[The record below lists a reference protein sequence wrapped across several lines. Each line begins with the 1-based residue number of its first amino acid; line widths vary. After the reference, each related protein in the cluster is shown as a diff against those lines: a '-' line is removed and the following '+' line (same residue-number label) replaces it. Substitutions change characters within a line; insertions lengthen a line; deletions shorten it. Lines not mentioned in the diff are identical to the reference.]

1 MFMFCSYCDIDQIL
15 YCQNTATLHIVF
27 FDNKKFIIMD
37 NLQMAVNSQVSEKK
51 QEESVN
57 LLSLN
62 VVRREGAISSFKS
75 DKISDAIKKAF
86 LAQTKIRN
94 NKTKDKE
101 QEDSIHKTV
110 EGLTHKVV
118 SALTRRI
125 ADGDMIHI
133 EDIQDQVELALMRD
147 EHHKVARAYVLYR
160 EQRAAS
166 RYHTKKL
173 KEQVGAKASSMTV
186 TKRNGDKEA
195 ISLDKI
201 TNRVSVLSTGLNI
214 DPIVVV
220 QKAVPGLYN
229 EITST
234 EIDTYLAETAASLTV
249 EHPDYSYLAARIK
262 ANSLHKDTPGF
273 IIATKNLFD
282 DGLLREEYFNKVMSS
297 AEDIESIIDYDRD
310 YNFDY
315 FAFTT
320 LIRAYLLKFENKT
333 IERPQDLWMRVALT
347 VAGDTFNFNKVKETY
362 DSLSNGYYTHATPT
376 LFNSGLKMQQL
387 SSCFLIGM
395 EDDSIEGIFNTIK
408 DCALISKT
416 AGGIG
421 MHAHNIRGSGSRIKS
436 TNGKSNGLIPFLK
449 IFNETAKSVDQG
461 GGKRKGSFAVYLEPW
476 HADVEQFLELR
487 KNTGAEEFRARDL
500 FYALWIPDLFMKR
513 VEDDGDWTLMSE
525 HECPGL
531 SDAYGDEFVNLYEK
545 YEKELP
551 QLETIKARDLMSK
564 IIEAQIETGQP
575 YMLYKDSINNK
586 SNQKNIGVIKSSN
599 LCAEIVE
606 YSDKS
611 ETSVCNLASIA
622 LPKFI
627 KKSKSKKKEYDYKA
641 LYKMAKLAT
650 KNLDEVIDINFY
662 PTIKTET
669 SNSKHRPIG
678 LGIQG
683 LADVFFE
690 LEIAYDSEEAKE
702 INKLIFETIYF
713 GALEASHELAKEKGT
728 YSTFEG
734 SPLSE
739 GKFQFDMWDTS
750 PSNMWDWETLREK
763 IKKDGV
769 RNSLTTACMPTAS
782 TGIIL
787 GNTETFQIQTSN
799 IYKRQTLSGEFL
811 LVNRH
816 LVKALSQRNL
826 WNKEMRDKIILEN
839 GSVQNISNFPEDLK
853 ETYKTVWET
862 SQKSV
867 IDMAADRAPFIDQTQ
882 SMNLWLSTPSFGKV
896 NSMHMYAWKKGLKT
910 GMYYL
915 RSRSAVDAVKVTVSS
930 EKTAKEDFIKSQIT
944 QTNDPEDCLTCS
956 A

>member
-1 MFMFCSYCDIDQIL
+1 
-15 YCQNTATLHIVF
+15 
-27 FDNKKFIIMD
+27 
-37 NLQMAVNSQVSEKK
+37 MADNSQLSQK
-51 QEESVN
+51 EEENKSVN

-62 VVRREGAISSFKS
+62 VVRREGSISSFKS

-94 NKTKDKE
+94 NKNKDKE

-110 EGLTHKVV
+110 ESLTHKVV

-173 KEQVGAKASSMTV
+173 KEQVGAKASSMMV
-186 TKRNGDKEA
+186 TKRDGEKEPV
-195 ISLDKI
+195 SLDKI

-229 EITST
+229 EITSL

-273 IIATKNLFD
+273 IITTKNLFN
-282 DGLLREEYFNKVMSS
+282 DGLLREDYYNKVMAS

-320 LIRAYLLKFENKT
+320 LVRAYLLKFENKT

-347 VAGDTFNFNKVKETY
+347 VSGENFNFDKVKKTY
-362 DSLSNGYYTHATPT
+362 ESLSNGYYTHATPT

-476 HADVEQFLELR
+476 HADIEQFLELR

-513 VEDDGDWTLMSE
+513 VEEDLDWTLMSE

-531 SDAYGDEFVNLYEK
+531 SDTYGEEFVKLYEK
-545 YEKELP
+545 YEKEIP
-551 QLETIKARDLMSK
+551 YLEKIKARDLMSK

-606 YSDKS
+606 YSDKT

-627 KKSKSKKKEYDYKA
+627 KNSKNKKNKEYDYNA
-641 LYKMAKLAT
+641 LYQTAKLAT

-662 PTIKTET
+662 PTNKTKT

-690 LEIAYDSEEAKE
+690 LEIGYDSDEAKE

-713 GALEASHELAKEKGT
+713 GALEASNELAKDKGA
-728 YSTFEG
+728 YSTFKG

-739 GKFQFDMWDTS
+739 GKFQFDMWDS
-750 PSNMWDWETLREK
+750 KPSNMWDWDTLKEK

-816 LVKALSQRNL
+816 LVKALSKRNL

-839 GSVQNISNFPEDLK
+839 GSVQNISNFPENLK

-882 SMNLWLSTPSFGKV
+882 SMNLWLSSPTFGKV

-930 EKTAKEDFIKSQIT
+930 EKVAKDDFIKSQIVD
-944 QTNDPEDCLTCS
+944 NNEPEECLTCS

>member
-1 MFMFCSYCDIDQIL
+1 MANNSL
-15 YCQNTATLHIVF
+15 VSP
-27 FDNKKFIIMD
+27 KK
-37 NLQMAVNSQVSEKK
+37 
-51 QEESVN
+51 EEARSIN
-57 LLSLN
+57 LLSLS
-62 VVRREGAISSFKS
+62 VVRRDGSIAQFKS
-75 DKISDAIKKAF
+75 EKIFNAIKKAF

-94 NKTKDKE
+94 NKDKE
-101 QEDSIHKTV
+101 EEQTESIHKIIDN
-110 EGLTHKVV
+110 LTNKVV

-173 KEQVGAKASSMTV
+173 KEQAGSKVSSMMV
-186 TKRNGDKEA
+186 TKRDGTKEPV
-195 ISLDKI
+195 SLDKI
-201 TNRVSVLSTGLNI
+201 TNRVSVLSTGLSI
-214 DPIVVV
+214 DPIIVA
-220 QKAVPGLYN
+220 QKAIPGLYN
-229 EITST
+229 DITST
-234 EIDTYLAETAASLTV
+234 EIDNYLAETAAALTV

-262 ANSLHKDTPGF
+262 SNALHKETPGF
-273 IIATKNLFD
+273 VIATKNLFE
-282 DGLLREEYFNKVMSS
+282 DGLLHENYYQKVIQN
-297 AEDIESIIDYDRD
+297 AEAIEAIIDYDRD
-310 YNFDY
+310 YTFDY
-315 FAFTT
+315 FALTT
-320 LIRAYLLKFENKT
+320 LIRAYLLKYENKT

-347 VAGDTFNFNKVKETY
+347 VSCDEFDQNKLKKTY
-362 DSLSNGYYTHATPT
+362 DTLSNGLYTHATPT

-395 EDDSIEGIFNTIK
+395 EDDSIDGIFNTIK

-476 HADVEQFLELR
+476 HADIENFLELR

-513 VEDDGDWTLMSE
+513 VEKDEDWTLMSE

-531 SDAYGDEFVNLYEK
+531 SDNYGKSFEKLYTQ
-545 YEKELP
+545 YEKEMP
-551 QLETIKARDLMSK
+551 HLEKIKARALMSK

-575 YMLYKDSINNK
+575 YMLYKDSINEK

-606 YSDKS
+606 YSDKN
-611 ETSVCNLASIA
+611 ETAVCNLASIA
-622 LPKFI
+622 LPKFVDRKT
-627 KKSKSKKKEYDYKA
+627 KKYNYKK
-641 LYKMAKLAT
+641 LYETAKLAT
-650 KNLDEVIDINFY
+650 KNLDQVININFY
-662 PTIKTET
+662 PTSKTDT
-669 SNSKHRPIG
+669 SNNLHRPIG

-683 LADVFFE
+683 LSDVFFK
-690 LEIAYDSEEAKE
+690 LSIPHDSKEAAE

-713 GALEASHELAKEKGT
+713 GSLEASMELAKDKGA
-728 YSTFEG
+728 YSTFKG

-739 GKFQFDMWDTS
+739 GKFQFDLWGTKPSDMW
-750 PSNMWDWETLREK
+750 NWENLKEK
-763 IKKDGV
+763 IQKYGV

-816 LVKALSQRNL
+816 LVKELSKRDL
-826 WNKEMRDKIILEN
+826 WNKAMRDNIILEN
-839 GSVQNISNFPEDLK
+839 GSVQNIPNFPEDLK
-853 ETYKTVWET
+853 DIYKTVWET
-862 SQKSV
+862 SQRTV

-882 SMNLWLSTPSFGKV
+882 SMNLWLSNPTFGKV

-915 RSRSAVDAVKVTVSS
+915 RSRSAVDAVKITVSS
-930 EKTAKEDFIKSQIT
+930 EKVARENIINSQAKNGDDQE
-944 QTNDPEDCLTCS
+944 ECLTCS

>member
-1 MFMFCSYCDIDQIL
+1 MSD
-15 YCQNTATLHIVF
+15 
-27 FDNKKFIIMD
+27 
-37 NLQMAVNSQVSEKK
+37 NSQVSAKIKNNNEI
-51 QEESVN
+51 N
-57 LLSLN
+57 LLSLS
-62 VVRREGAISSFKS
+62 VVRRDGSIAQFKS
-75 DKISDAIKKAF
+75 EKIFNAIKKAF

-94 NKTKDKE
+94 NKEKDNA
-101 QEDSIHKTV
+101 QTSSIHKTIEV
-110 EGLTHKVV
+110 LTDKVV
-118 SALTRRI
+118 AALTRRI

-173 KEQVGAKASSMTV
+173 KEQVGVKVSSMMV
-186 TKRNGDKEA
+186 TKRDGTKEPV
-195 ISLDKI
+195 SLDKI
-201 TNRVSVLSTGLNI
+201 TNRVSVLSTGLSI
-214 DPIVVV
+214 DPIVVA
-220 QKAVPGLYN
+220 QKAIPGLYN
-229 EITST
+229 DITST
-234 EIDTYLAETAASLTV
+234 EIDNYLAETSAALTV
-249 EHPDYSYLAARIK
+249 EHPDYSNLAARIK
-262 ANSLHKDTPGF
+262 SNALHKLTPGF
-273 IIATKNLFD
+273 VIATKNLFE
-282 DGLLREEYFNKVMSS
+282 DGLLHESYYNKVIQN
-297 AEDIESIIDYDRD
+297 AEEIESIIDYDRD
-310 YNFDY
+310 YSFDY
-315 FAFTT
+315 FALTT
-320 LIRAYLLKFENKT
+320 LIRAYLLKFENQT

-347 VAGDTFNFNKVKETY
+347 VSGKEFNLSKLKETY
-362 DSLSNGYYTHATPT
+362 DSLSNGLYTHATPT

-461 GGKRKGSFAVYLEPW
+461 GGKRKGSFAIYLEPW
-476 HADVEQFLELR
+476 HADIEKFLELR

-500 FYALWIPDLFMKR
+500 FYALWIPDLFMQR
-513 VEDDGDWTLMSE
+513 VENDEDWTLMSE

-531 SDAYGDEFVNLYEK
+531 SDSYGKNFEKLYTK
-545 YEKELP
+545 YEQDMP
-551 QLETIKARDLMSK
+551 HLEKIKARSLMSK

-575 YMLYKDSINNK
+575 YMLYKDAINEK

-606 YSDKS
+606 YSDKN
-611 ETSVCNLASIA
+611 ETAVCNLASIA
-622 LPKFI
+622 LPSFVN
-627 KKSKSKKKEYDYKA
+627 KKTNEFDYNK
-641 LYKMAKLAT
+641 LYQTAKLAT
-650 KNLDEVIDINFY
+650 KNLDQVIDINFY
-662 PTIKTET
+662 PTSKTDT
-669 SNSKHRPIG
+669 SNNLHRPIG

-683 LADVFFE
+683 LSDVFFK
-690 LEIAYDSEEAKE
+690 LSIPHDGEEAGK

-713 GALEASHELAKEKGT
+713 GALEASMELAKEKGP
-728 YSTFEG
+728 YSSFKG

-739 GKFQFDMWDTS
+739 GKFQFDLWDVKPSEMW
-750 PSNMWDWETLREK
+750 NWDALREK
-763 IKKDGV
+763 VIKHGV

-816 LVKALSQRNL
+816 LVKELSKRNL
-826 WNKEMRDKIILEN
+826 WNKEMRDNIILEN
-839 GSVQNISNFPEDLK
+839 GSVQNISKFPEDLK
-853 ETYKTVWET
+853 EIYKTVWET
-862 SQKSV
+862 SQRTV

-882 SMNLWLSTPSFGKV
+882 SMNLWLSNPTFGKV

-930 EKTAKEDFIKSQIT
+930 EKMARENIINS
-944 QTNDPEDCLTCS
+944 QTNDSNEPEECLTCS

>member
-1 MFMFCSYCDIDQIL
+1 M
-15 YCQNTATLHIVF
+15 A
-27 FDNKKFIIMD
+27 DNSLVSAD
-37 NLQMAVNSQVSEKK
+37 VNKPEI
-51 QEESVN
+51 N
-57 LLSLN
+57 LLSLS
-62 VVRREGAISSFKS
+62 VVRRDGSITPFKS
-75 DKISDAIKKAF
+75 DKISNAIKKAF

-94 NKTKDKE
+94 NKSKEKE
-101 QEDSIHKTV
+101 QQDSIHKTV
-110 EGLTHKVV
+110 EVLTQKVV
-118 SALTRRI
+118 LALTRRI

-166 RYHTKKL
+166 RYHTNKL
-173 KEQVGAKASSMTV
+173 KEQVGVKVSSLMV
-186 TKRNGDKEA
+186 VKRDGTKEPV
-195 ISLDKI
+195 SLDKI
-201 TNRVSVLSTGLNI
+201 TNRVSVLSTGLHI
-214 DPIVVV
+214 DPIVVA
-220 QKAVPGLYN
+220 QKAIPGLYPD
-229 EITST
+229 ITST
-234 EIDTYLAETAASLTV
+234 EIDNYLAETAAALTV

-262 ANSLHKDTPGF
+262 ANSLHKETPGF
-273 IIATKNLFD
+273 VIATKNLYD
-282 DGLLREEYFNKVMSS
+282 DGLLKDDYYNKVMAN
-297 AEDIESIIDYDRD
+297 AESIETIIDYDKD

-347 VAGDTFNFNKVKETY
+347 VSCNNFDYNKVKATY
-362 DSLSNGYYTHATPT
+362 ESLSNGLYTHATPT

-387 SSCFLIGM
+387 SSCFLIAM
-395 EDDSIEGIFNTIK
+395 EEDSIEGIFNTIK

-476 HADVEQFLELR
+476 HADIEKFLELR

-513 VEDDGDWTLMSE
+513 VEEDKDWTLMSE

-531 SDAYGDEFVNLYEK
+531 SDKYGKDFETLYEK
-545 YEKELP
+545 YENEFP
-551 QLETIKARDLMSK
+551 HLEKIKARSLMSK

-575 YMLYKDSINNK
+575 YMLYKDSINKK

-606 YSDKS
+606 YSDGK

-622 LPKFI
+622 LPQFI
-627 KKSKSKKKEYDYKA
+627 KKINNKKEYDYQK
-641 LYKMAKLAT
+641 LYETAKLAT
-650 KNLDEVIDINFY
+650 KNLDQVIDINFY
-662 PTIKTET
+662 PTNKTET
-669 SNSKHRPIG
+669 SNNKHRPIG

-683 LADVFFE
+683 LADVYFKMN
-690 LEIAYDSEEAKE
+690 LPYDSEKAKE

-713 GALEASHELAKEKGT
+713 GALEASCELAKEKGV
-728 YSTFEG
+728 YSTFKG
-734 SPLSE
+734 SPISE
-739 GKFQFDMWDTS
+739 GNFQFDLWNTE

-763 IKKDGV
+763 IKKHGV

-811 LVNRH
+811 LVNRF
-816 LVKALSQRNL
+816 LVKALSKRNL
-826 WNKEMRDKIILEN
+826 WNKDMRDKIIVEN
-839 GSVQNISNFPEDLK
+839 GSVQNIQDFPEDLK
-853 ETYKTVWET
+853 EVYKTVWET
-862 SQKSV
+862 SQKTV

-882 SMNLWLSTPSFGKV
+882 SMNLWLSTPTFGKV

-930 EKTAKEDFIKSQIT
+930 EKIAKEEFIKNTSIEQ
-944 QTNDPEDCLTCS
+944 ESEECLTCS

>member
-1 MFMFCSYCDIDQIL
+1 
-15 YCQNTATLHIVF
+15 
-27 FDNKKFIIMD
+27 MD
-37 NLQMAVNSQVSEKK
+37 NLQMADNSQVSQK
-51 QEESVN
+51 EEENKSVN

-62 VVRREGAISSFKS
+62 VVRREGSISSFKS

-94 NKTKDKE
+94 NKNKDKE

-110 EGLTHKVV
+110 ESLTHKVV

-173 KEQVGAKASSMTV
+173 KEQVGAKASSMMV
-186 TKRNGDKEA
+186 TKRDGEKEPV
-195 ISLDKI
+195 SLDKI

-229 EITST
+229 EITSL

-273 IIATKNLFD
+273 IITTKNLFN
-282 DGLLREEYFNKVMSS
+282 DGLLREDYYNKVMAS
-297 AEDIESIIDYDRD
+297 AEDIESIIDYDKD

-320 LIRAYLLKFENKT
+320 LVRAYLLKFENKT

-347 VAGDTFNFNKVKETY
+347 VSGENFNFDKVKETY
-362 DSLSNGYYTHATPT
+362 ESLSNGYYTHATPT

-476 HADVEQFLELR
+476 HADIEQFLELR

-513 VEDDGDWTLMSE
+513 VEEDLDWTLMSE
-525 HECPGL
+525 HECPNL
-531 SDAYGDEFVNLYEK
+531 SDTYGEEFVKLYEK
-545 YEKELP
+545 YEKEIP
-551 QLETIKARDLMSK
+551 HLEKIKARDLMSK

-606 YSDKS
+606 YSDKT

-627 KKSKSKKKEYDYKA
+627 KNSKNKKNKEYDYNA
-641 LYKMAKLAT
+641 LYQTAKLAT

-662 PTIKTET
+662 PTNKTET

-690 LEIAYDSEEAKE
+690 LEIGYDSDEAKE

-713 GALEASHELAKEKGT
+713 GALEASNELAKNKGA
-728 YSTFEG
+728 YSTFKG

-739 GKFQFDMWDTS
+739 GKFQFDMWDS
-750 PSNMWDWETLREK
+750 KPSNMWDWDTLKEK

-816 LVKALSQRNL
+816 LVKALSKRNL

-839 GSVQNISNFPEDLK
+839 GSVQNISNFPEDLR

-882 SMNLWLSTPSFGKV
+882 SMNLWLSSPTFGKV

-930 EKTAKEDFIKSQIT
+930 EKVAKDDFIKSQIVD
-944 QTNDPEDCLTCS
+944 NNEPEECLTCS

>member
-1 MFMFCSYCDIDQIL
+1 MV
-15 YCQNTATLHIVF
+15 N
-27 FDNKKFIIMD
+27 
-37 NLQMAVNSQVSEKK
+37 NSQVSKK
-51 QEESVN
+51 ANSRDKNIN
-57 LLSLN
+57 LLSLS
-62 VVRREGAISSFKS
+62 VVRRDGSITPFKS
-75 DKISDAIKKAF
+75 DKISNAIKKAF

-94 NKTKDKE
+94 NKNKEKE
-101 QEDSIHKTV
+101 QQDSIHKTV
-110 EGLTHKVV
+110 EGLTLKVV
-118 SALTRRI
+118 AALTRRI

-133 EDIQDQVELALMRD
+133 EDIQDQVELGLMRD

-166 RYHTKKL
+166 RYHTNKL
-173 KEQVGAKASSMTV
+173 KEQVGVKVSSLMV
-186 TKRNGDKEA
+186 VKRDGTKEPV
-195 ISLDKI
+195 SLDKI
-201 TNRVSVLSTGLNI
+201 TNRVSVLSTGLHI
-214 DPIVVV
+214 DPIVVA
-220 QKAVPGLYN
+220 QKAIPGLYPD
-229 EITST
+229 ITST
-234 EIDTYLAETAASLTV
+234 EIDNYLAETAAALTV

-262 ANSLHKDTPGF
+262 ANSLHKETPGF
-273 IIATKNLFD
+273 VIATKNLYE
-282 DGLLREEYFNKVMSS
+282 DGLLKKDYYDKVMAN
-297 AEDIESIIDYDRD
+297 AEAIETIIDYDKD

-320 LIRAYLLKFENKT
+320 LIRAYLLRFENKT

-347 VAGDTFNFNKVKETY
+347 VSSDVFNFNKVKETY
-362 DSLSNGYYTHATPT
+362 ESLSNGMYTHATPT

-387 SSCFLIGM
+387 SSCFLIAM

-461 GGKRKGSFAVYLEPW
+461 GGKRKGSFAIYLEPW
-476 HADVEQFLELR
+476 HADIEKFLELR
-487 KNTGAEEFRARDL
+487 KNTGSEEFRARDL
-500 FYALWIPDLFMKR
+500 FYALWIPDLFMQR
-513 VEDDGDWTLMSE
+513 VENDEDWTLMSE

-531 SDAYGDEFVNLYEK
+531 SDCYGKEFENLYTN
-545 YEKELP
+545 YEKEFP
-551 QLETIKARDLMSK
+551 DLEKIKARSLMSK

-575 YMLYKDSINNK
+575 YMLYKDSINKK

-606 YSDKS
+606 YSDNN
-611 ETSVCNLASIA
+611 ETSVCNLGSIA
-622 LPKFI
+622 LPQFI
-627 KKSKSKKKEYDYKA
+627 KKANNIKEFDYKK
-641 LYKMAKLAT
+641 LYETAKLAT
-650 KNLDEVIDINFY
+650 KNLDQVIDINFY
-662 PTIKTET
+662 PTGKTEK
-669 SNSKHRPIG
+669 SNNKHRPIG

-683 LADVFFE
+683 LADVYFK
-690 LEIAYDSEEAKE
+690 LNIPYDSEKAIE

-713 GALEASHELAKEKGT
+713 GALEASCELAKEKGS
-728 YSTFEG
+728 YSTFKG
-734 SPLSE
+734 SPLSN
-739 GKFQFDMWDTS
+739 GSFQFDLWGIK
-750 PSNMWDWETLREK
+750 PSKMWDWETLREK
-763 IKKDGV
+763 IKKYGI

-811 LVNRH
+811 LVNRF
-816 LVKALSQRNL
+816 LVKELSKRNL

-839 GSVQNISNFPEDLK
+839 GSVQNIPDFPEDLK
-853 ETYKTVWET
+853 EVYKTVWET
-862 SQKSV
+862 SQKTV

-882 SMNLWLSTPSFGKV
+882 SMNLWLSTPTFGKV

-930 EKTAKEDFIKSQIT
+930 EKVVKEEFLKNQNQDVES
-944 QTNDPEDCLTCS
+944 EECVTCS

>member
-1 MFMFCSYCDIDQIL
+1 M
-15 YCQNTATLHIVF
+15 
-27 FDNKKFIIMD
+27 IIKRD
-37 NLQMAVNSQVSEKK
+37 
-51 QEESVN
+51 
-57 LLSLN
+57 
-62 VVRREGAISSFKS
+62 G
-75 DKISDAIKKAF
+75 
-86 LAQTKIRN
+86 TK
-94 NKTKDKE
+94 E
-101 QEDSIHKTV
+101 PV
-110 EGLTHKVV
+110 
-118 SALTRRI
+118 
-125 ADGDMIHI
+125 
-133 EDIQDQVELALMRD
+133 
-147 EHHKVARAYVLYR
+147 
-160 EQRAAS
+160 
-166 RYHTKKL
+166 
-173 KEQVGAKASSMTV
+173 
-186 TKRNGDKEA
+186 
-195 ISLDKI
+195 SLDKI
-201 TNRVSVLSTGLNI
+201 TNRVSVLSTGLHI
-214 DPIVVV
+214 DPIVVA
-220 QKAVPGLYN
+220 QKAIPGLYPD
-229 EITST
+229 ITST
-234 EIDTYLAETAASLTV
+234 EIDNYLAETAAALTV

-262 ANSLHKDTPGF
+262 ANSLHKETPGF
-273 IIATKNLFD
+273 VIATKNLYD
-282 DGLLREEYFNKVMSS
+282 DGLLKEGYYNKVMAN
-297 AEDIESIIDYDRD
+297 AEAIETIIDYDKD

-347 VAGDTFNFNKVKETY
+347 VSCENFDFNKIKETY
-362 DSLSNGYYTHATPT
+362 HNLSNGLYTHATPT

-387 SSCFLIGM
+387 SSCFLIAM
-395 EDDSIEGIFNTIK
+395 ENDSIEGIFNTIK

-476 HADVEQFLELR
+476 HVDIEKFLELR

-500 FYALWIPDLFMKR
+500 FYALWVPDLFMKR
-513 VEDDGDWTLMSE
+513 VEQDEDWTLMSE

-531 SDAYGDEFVNLYEK
+531 SDNYGKNFEKLYQK

-551 QLETIKARDLMSK
+551 HLEKIKARSLMSK

-606 YSDKS
+606 YSDNN

-622 LPKFI
+622 LPQFI
-627 KKSKSKKKEYDYKA
+627 KKINNKKEYDYKK
-641 LYKMAKLAT
+641 LYETAKLAA
-650 KNLDEVIDINFY
+650 KNLDQVIDINFY
-662 PTIKTET
+662 PTNKTKN
-669 SNSKHRPIG
+669 SNNKHRPIG

-683 LADVFFE
+683 LADVYFK
-690 LEIAYDSEEAKE
+690 LKLPYDSNKAIE

-713 GALEASHELAKEKGT
+713 GALEASCELAKEKGA
-728 YSTFEG
+728 YSTFKG

-739 GKFQFDMWDTS
+739 GKFQFDLWKIK
-750 PSNMWDWETLREK
+750 PSNMWDWDTLREK
-763 IKKDGV
+763 IKKYGV

-811 LVNRH
+811 LVNRF
-816 LVKALSQRNL
+816 LVKELSKRNL
-826 WNKEMRDKIILEN
+826 WNKDMRDKIILEN
-839 GSVQNISNFPEDLK
+839 GSVQNIPDFPEDLK
-853 ETYKTVWET
+853 EVYKTVWET
-862 SQKSV
+862 SQKTV
-867 IDMAADRAPFIDQTQ
+867 IDMSADRAPFIDQTQ
-882 SMNLWLSTPSFGKV
+882 SMNLWLSTPTFGKV

-930 EKTAKEDFIKSQIT
+930 EKIAKEEFIKSTSKDQEA
-944 QTNDPEDCLTCS
+944 EDCLTCS

>member
-1 MFMFCSYCDIDQIL
+1 
-15 YCQNTATLHIVF
+15 
-27 FDNKKFIIMD
+27 
-37 NLQMAVNSQVSEKK
+37 MADNSQVSQKK
-51 QEESVN
+51 EEEESVN

-62 VVRREGAISSFKS
+62 VVRRDGSISSFKS

-94 NKTKDKE
+94 NKNKDKE
-101 QEDSIHKTV
+101 QEGSIHKTV
-110 EGLTHKVV
+110 ASLTHKVV

-125 ADGDMIHI
+125 ADGDMVHI

-186 TKRNGDKEA
+186 TKRNGEKEA

-220 QKAVPGLYN
+220 QKAIPGLYN

-273 IIATKNLFD
+273 IIATKNLFE
-282 DGLLREEYFNKVMSS
+282 DGLLRKDYHNKVMAS

-320 LIRAYLLKFENKT
+320 LTRAYLLKFENKT

-347 VAGDTFNFNKVKETY
+347 VSGDTFNFDKVKKTY

-476 HADVEQFLELR
+476 HADIEQFLELR

-500 FYALWIPDLFMKR
+500 FYALWIPDLFMRR
-513 VEDDGDWTLMSE
+513 VEEDGDWTLMSE

-531 SDAYGDEFVNLYEK
+531 SNTYGEEFVQLYEK
-545 YEKELP
+545 YEKKIP
-551 QLETIKARDLMSK
+551 HLEKIKARDLMSK

-627 KKSKSKKKEYDYKA
+627 KKSKNNKIKEYDYKS
-641 LYKMAKLAT
+641 LYKTAKLAI

-662 PTIKTET
+662 PTDKTEI
-669 SNSKHRPIG
+669 SNNKHRPIG

-690 LEIAYDSEEAKE
+690 LEIAYDSDEAKN

-713 GALEASHELAKEKGT
+713 GALEASHELAKEKGA
-728 YSTFEG
+728 YSTFKG
-734 SPLSE
+734 SPLSK
-739 GKFQFDMWDTS
+739 GKFQFDMWDTK
-750 PSNMWDWETLREK
+750 PSDMWNWETLREK

-816 LVKALSQRNL
+816 LVKALSKRNL

-862 SQKSV
+862 SQRSV

-882 SMNLWLSTPSFGKV
+882 SMNLWLSTPTFGKV

-930 EKTAKEDFIKSQIT
+930 EKVAKEDFVKSQINE
-944 QTNDPEDCLTCS
+944 NDELEECLTCS

>member
-1 MFMFCSYCDIDQIL
+1 
-15 YCQNTATLHIVF
+15 
-27 FDNKKFIIMD
+27 
-37 NLQMAVNSQVSEKK
+37 MADNSQVSKK
-51 QEESVN
+51 KVEESVN

-110 EGLTHKVV
+110 ESLTHKVV

-282 DGLLREEYFNKVMSS
+282 DGLLREEYYNKVMAS

-347 VAGDTFNFNKVKETY
+347 VSGDSFNFDKVKETY

-476 HADVEQFLELR
+476 HADIEQFLELR

-513 VEDDGDWTLMSE
+513 VEDDGNWTLMSE

-531 SDAYGDEFVNLYEK
+531 SDAYGDDFVNLYEK
-545 YEKELP
+545 YEKEIP
-551 QLETIKARDLMSK
+551 HLEKIKARDLMSK

-575 YMLYKDSINNK
+575 YMLYKDAINNK

-641 LYKMAKLAT
+641 LYKIAKLAT

-662 PTIKTET
+662 PTDKTET

-690 LEIAYDSEEAKE
+690 LEIAYDSEEAKD

-713 GALEASHELAKEKGT
+713 GALEASHELAKEKGA

-734 SPLSE
+734 SPLSQ
-739 GKFQFDMWDTS
+739 GKFQFDMWNTS
-750 PSNMWDWETLREK
+750 PSDMWDWKTLREK

-816 LVKALSQRNL
+816 LVKALSKRNL

-882 SMNLWLSTPSFGKV
+882 SMNLWLSTPTFGKV

-930 EKTAKEDFIKSQIT
+930 EKVAKEDFIKSQVT
-944 QTNDPEDCLTCS
+944 ESNEPEDCLTCS

>member
-1 MFMFCSYCDIDQIL
+1 
-15 YCQNTATLHIVF
+15 
-27 FDNKKFIIMD
+27 
-37 NLQMAVNSQVSEKK
+37 
-51 QEESVN
+51 
-57 LLSLN
+57 
-62 VVRREGAISSFKS
+62 
-75 DKISDAIKKAF
+75 
-86 LAQTKIRN
+86 
-94 NKTKDKE
+94 
-101 QEDSIHKTV
+101 
-110 EGLTHKVV
+110 
-118 SALTRRI
+118 
-125 ADGDMIHI
+125 
-133 EDIQDQVELALMRD
+133 
-147 EHHKVARAYVLYR
+147 
-160 EQRAAS
+160 
-166 RYHTKKL
+166 
-173 KEQVGAKASSMTV
+173 MTV

-282 DGLLREEYFNKVMSS
+282 DGLLREEYYNKVMAS

-347 VAGDTFNFNKVKETY
+347 VSGDAFNFDKVKETY

-476 HADVEQFLELR
+476 HADIEQFLELR

-531 SDAYGDEFVNLYEK
+531 SDAYGNEFVKLYEK
-545 YEKELP
+545 YEKEIP
-551 QLETIKARDLMSK
+551 HLEKIKARDLMSK

-627 KKSKSKKKEYDYKA
+627 KKSKGKKKEYDYKA
-641 LYKMAKLAT
+641 LYKIAKLAT

-662 PTIKTET
+662 PTDKTET

-690 LEIAYDSEEAKE
+690 LEIAHDSEEAKV

-713 GALEASHELAKEKGT
+713 GALEASHELAKEKGA
-728 YSTFEG
+728 YSTFKG

-739 GKFQFDMWDTS
+739 GQFQFDMWGAS
-750 PSNMWDWETLREK
+750 PSDMWDWETLREK

-882 SMNLWLSTPSFGKV
+882 SMNLWLSTPTFGKV

-930 EKTAKEDFIKSQIT
+930 EKVAKEDFIKSQVT
-944 QTNDPEDCLTCS
+944 ESNEPEDCLTCS

>member
-1 MFMFCSYCDIDQIL
+1 M
-15 YCQNTATLHIVF
+15 N
-27 FDNKKFIIMD
+27 N
-37 NLQMAVNSQVSEKK
+37 NSHLSQDVDLKN
-51 QEESVN
+51 ESIN
-57 LLSLN
+57 LLSLS
-62 VVRREGAISSFKS
+62 VVRRDGSITPFKS
-75 DKISDAIKKAF
+75 DKIANAIKKAF

-94 NKTKDKE
+94 NTSREKE
-101 QEDSIHKTV
+101 QQDSIHKTV
-110 EGLTHKVV
+110 QVLTDKVV

-166 RYHTKKL
+166 RYHTNKL
-173 KEQVGAKASSMTV
+173 KEQVGVKVSSLMV
-186 TKRNGDKEA
+186 IKRDGTKEPV
-195 ISLDKI
+195 SLDKI
-201 TNRVSVLSTGLNI
+201 TNRVSVLSTGLHI
-214 DPIVVV
+214 DPIVVA
-220 QKAVPGLYN
+220 QKAIPGLYPD
-229 EITST
+229 ITST
-234 EIDTYLAETAASLTV
+234 EIDNYLAETAAALTV

-262 ANSLHKDTPGF
+262 ANSLHKETPGF
-273 IIATKNLFD
+273 VVATKNLFD
-282 DGLLREEYFNKVMSS
+282 DGLLKEDYYNKVMANSES
-297 AEDIESIIDYDRD
+297 IETIIDYDKD

-347 VAGDTFNFNKVKETY
+347 VSCDNFDFNKVKETY
-362 DSLSNGYYTHATPT
+362 QSLSNGYYTHATPT

-387 SSCFLIGM
+387 SSCFLIAM

-461 GGKRKGSFAVYLEPW
+461 GGKRKGSFAIYLEPW
-476 HADVEQFLELR
+476 HADIEKFLELR

-513 VEDDGDWTLMSE
+513 VENDKEWTLMSE

-531 SDAYGDEFVNLYEK
+531 SDNYGKDFEKLYEK

-551 QLETIKARDLMSK
+551 HLEKIKARSLMSK

-606 YSDKS
+606 YSNNN

-622 LPKFI
+622 LPQFI
-627 KKSKSKKKEYDYKA
+627 KKPNNKKEYDYEK
-641 LYKMAKLAT
+641 LYHTAKLAT
-650 KNLDEVIDINFY
+650 KNLDQVIDINFY
-662 PTIKTET
+662 PTEKTEK
-669 SNSKHRPIG
+669 SNNQHRPIG

-683 LADVFFE
+683 LADVYFK
-690 LEIAYDSEEAKE
+690 LNIAYDSEKAQE

-713 GALEASHELAKEKGT
+713 GALEASCELAKEKGA
-728 YSTFEG
+728 YSTFKG

-739 GKFQFDMWDTS
+739 GKFQFDLWNAK
-750 PSNMWDWETLREK
+750 PSNMWDWDTLREK
-763 IKKDGV
+763 IKKHGV

-811 LVNRH
+811 LVNRF
-816 LVKALSQRNL
+816 LVKALSKRNL
-826 WNKEMRDKIILEN
+826 WNKDMRDKIILEN
-839 GSVQNISNFPEDLK
+839 GSVQNIPDFPHDLK
-853 ETYKTVWET
+853 EVYKTVWET
-862 SQKSV
+862 SQKTV

-882 SMNLWLSTPSFGKV
+882 SMNLWLSTPTFGKV

-915 RSRSAVDAVKVTVSS
+915 RSRSAVDAVKITVSS
-930 EKTAKEDFIKSQIT
+930 EKVAKEEFIKNT
-944 QTNDPEDCLTCS
+944 QVDQDQEECVTCS

>member
-1 MFMFCSYCDIDQIL
+1 
-15 YCQNTATLHIVF
+15 
-27 FDNKKFIIMD
+27 MD
-37 NLQMAVNSQVSEKK
+37 NLQMADNSQVSKK
-51 QEESVN
+51 KTEESVN

-110 EGLTHKVV
+110 ESLTHKVV

-282 DGLLREEYFNKVMSS
+282 DGLLREEYYNKVMAS

-347 VAGDTFNFNKVKETY
+347 VSGDAFNFDKVKETY

-476 HADVEQFLELR
+476 HADIEQFLELR

-513 VEDDGDWTLMSE
+513 VEDDGNWTLMSE

-531 SDAYGDEFVNLYEK
+531 SDAYGDDFVNLYEK
-545 YEKELP
+545 YEKEIP
-551 QLETIKARDLMSK
+551 HLEKIKARDLMSK

-575 YMLYKDSINNK
+575 YMLYKDAINNK

-641 LYKMAKLAT
+641 LYKIAKLAT

-662 PTIKTET
+662 PTNKTET

-690 LEIAYDSEEAKE
+690 LEIAYDSEEAKD

-713 GALEASHELAKEKGT
+713 GALEASHELAKEKGA

-734 SPLSE
+734 SPLSQ

-750 PSNMWDWETLREK
+750 PSDMWDWATLREK

-816 LVKALSQRNL
+816 LVKALSKRNL

-882 SMNLWLSTPSFGKV
+882 SMNLWLSTPTFGKV

-930 EKTAKEDFIKSQIT
+930 EKVAKEDFIKSQVT
-944 QTNDPEDCLTCS
+944 ESNEPEDCLTCS

>member
-1 MFMFCSYCDIDQIL
+1 MEDY
-15 YCQNTATLHIVF
+15 
-27 FDNKKFIIMD
+27 
-37 NLQMAVNSQVSEKK
+37 SQVSKK
-51 QEESVN
+51 EEGSVN

-62 VVRREGAISSFKS
+62 VVRRDGSISSFKS

-94 NKTKDKE
+94 NKNKEKE

-125 ADGDMIHI
+125 ADGDMVHI

-186 TKRNGDKEA
+186 TKRSGEREA

-262 ANSLHKDTPGF
+262 ANSLHKNTPGF
-273 IIATKNLFD
+273 IIATKNLFE
-282 DGLLREEYFNKVMSS
+282 DGLLRENYYNKVMAS

-347 VAGDTFNFNKVKETY
+347 VSKDAFNFDKVKETY

-421 MHAHNIRGSGSRIKS
+421 LHAHNIRGSGSRIKS

-476 HADVEQFLELR
+476 HADIEQFLELR

-513 VEDDGDWTLMSE
+513 VEEDGDWTLMSE

-531 SDAYGDEFVNLYEK
+531 SNTYSEEFVQLYEK
-545 YEKELP
+545 YEKEIP
-551 QLETIKARDLMSK
+551 HLEKIKARDLMSK

-586 SNQKNIGVIKSSN
+586 SNQKNIGIIKSSN

-627 KKSKSKKKEYDYKA
+627 KKSKNNKNKEYDYKA
-641 LYKMAKLAT
+641 LYKTAKLAT
-650 KNLDEVIDINFY
+650 KNLDEVIDINYY
-662 PTIKTET
+662 PTNKTET

-690 LEIAYDSEEAKE
+690 LEIAYDSVEAKN

-713 GALEASHELAKEKGT
+713 GALEASHELAKEKGA
-728 YSTFEG
+728 YSTFKG

-739 GKFQFDMWDTS
+739 GKFQFDMWNTK
-750 PSNMWDWETLREK
+750 PSDMWDWETLRGG

-816 LVKALSQRNL
+816 LVKALSKRNL
-826 WNKEMRDKIILEN
+826 WDKEMRDKIILEN

-862 SQKSV
+862 SQRSV

-882 SMNLWLSTPSFGKV
+882 SMNLWLSTPTFGKV

-930 EKTAKEDFIKSQIT
+930 EKATKDDFVKTQI
-944 QTNDPEDCLTCS
+944 NENNESEECLTCS

>member
-1 MFMFCSYCDIDQIL
+1 
-15 YCQNTATLHIVF
+15 
-27 FDNKKFIIMD
+27 
-37 NLQMAVNSQVSEKK
+37 MADNSQVSQKK
-51 QEESVN
+51 ESENIVN

-62 VVRREGAISSFKS
+62 VVRRDGSITPFKS
-75 DKISDAIKKAF
+75 DKISNAIKKAF

-94 NKTKDKE
+94 NKNKEKE

-110 EGLTHKVV
+110 ENLTHKVV

-173 KEQVGAKASSMTV
+173 KEQVGAKASSMMV
-186 TKRNGDKEA
+186 TKRDGEKEP

-273 IIATKNLFD
+273 IISTKNLFD
-282 DGLLREEYFNKVMSS
+282 DGLLREDYYHKVMAS

-320 LIRAYLLKFENKT
+320 LVRAYLLKFENKT

-347 VAGDTFNFNKVKETY
+347 ITGEKFNFEKIKETY
-362 DSLSNGYYTHATPT
+362 NSLSNGYYTHATPT

-395 EDDSIEGIFNTIK
+395 EEDSIEGIFNTIK

-476 HADVEQFLELR
+476 HADIEHFLELR

-500 FYALWIPDLFMKR
+500 FYALWIPDLFMQR
-513 VEDDGDWTLMSE
+513 VEEDKEWTLMSE

-531 SDAYGDEFVNLYEK
+531 SDTYGEEFVKLYEK
-545 YEKELP
+545 YEKDMP
-551 QLETIKARDLMSK
+551 NLEKINARALMSK

-627 KKSKSKKKEYDYKA
+627 KKSNKNKIKEYDYNS
-641 LYKMAKLAT
+641 LYQTAKLAT

-662 PTIKTET
+662 PTNKTEI
-669 SNSKHRPIG
+669 SNIKHRPIG

-690 LEIAYDSEEAKE
+690 LEIAYDSDEAKK

-713 GALEASHELAKEKGT
+713 GALEASHELAKEKGA
-728 YSTFEG
+728 YSSFKG

-739 GKFQFDMWDTS
+739 GKFQFDLWNTK
-750 PSNMWDWETLREK
+750 PSNMWNWDALRNK

-816 LVKALSQRNL
+816 LVKALSKRKL
-826 WNKEMRDKIILEN
+826 WNKEIRDKIILEN
-839 GSVQNISNFPEDLK
+839 GSVQNIPDFPNDLK

-867 IDMAADRAPFIDQTQ
+867 IDMSADRAPFIDQTQ
-882 SMNLWLSTPSFGKV
+882 SMNLWLSTPTFGKV

-930 EKTAKEDFIKSQIT
+930 EKIAKEDFIKSQLT
-944 QTNDPEDCLTCS
+944 ENNEQDECLTCS

>member
-1 MFMFCSYCDIDQIL
+1 
-15 YCQNTATLHIVF
+15 
-27 FDNKKFIIMD
+27 MD
-37 NLQMAVNSQVSEKK
+37 NLQMADNSQVSEKK
-51 QEESVN
+51 AEGSVN

-62 VVRREGAISSFKS
+62 VVRREGSISSFKS

-110 EGLTHKVV
+110 ESLTHKVV

-186 TKRNGDKEA
+186 TKRNGDKESV
-195 ISLDKI
+195 SLDKI

-282 DGLLREEYFNKVMSS
+282 DGLLREEYYNKVMAS

-347 VAGDTFNFNKVKETY
+347 VSGDAFNFDKVKETY

-476 HADVEQFLELR
+476 HADIEQFLELR

-531 SDAYGDEFVNLYEK
+531 SDAYGNEFVKLYEK
-545 YEKELP
+545 YEKEIP
-551 QLETIKARDLMSK
+551 HLEKIKARDLMSK

-627 KKSKSKKKEYDYKA
+627 KKSKGKKKEYDYKA
-641 LYKMAKLAT
+641 LYKIAKLAT

-662 PTIKTET
+662 PTDKTET

-690 LEIAYDSEEAKE
+690 LEIAHDSEEAKV

-713 GALEASHELAKEKGT
+713 GALEASHELAKEKGA
-728 YSTFEG
+728 YSTFKG

-739 GKFQFDMWDTS
+739 GKFQFDMWGAS
-750 PSNMWDWETLREK
+750 PSDMWDWETLREK

-882 SMNLWLSTPSFGKV
+882 SMNLWLSTPTFGKV

-930 EKTAKEDFIKSQIT
+930 EKVAKEDFIKSQVT
-944 QTNDPEDCLTCS
+944 ESNEPEDCLTCS

>member
-1 MFMFCSYCDIDQIL
+1 
-15 YCQNTATLHIVF
+15 
-27 FDNKKFIIMD
+27 
-37 NLQMAVNSQVSEKK
+37 MADNSQVSQNKETEK
-51 QEESVN
+51 SIN

-62 VVRREGAISSFKS
+62 VVRRDGSISSFKS
-75 DKISDAIKKAF
+75 DKISEAIKKAF

-94 NKTKDKE
+94 NKNKEKE

-110 EGLTHKVV
+110 EELTHKVV

-173 KEQVGAKASSMTV
+173 KEQVGAKASSMAV
-186 TKRNGDKEA
+186 TKRNGEKEP

-229 EITST
+229 EITSK
-234 EIDTYLAETAASLTV
+234 EIDIYLAETAASLTV

-262 ANSLHKDTPGF
+262 ANSLHTDTPGF

-282 DGLLREEYFNKVMSS
+282 DGLLREDYYNKVMAS

-347 VAGDTFNFNKVKETY
+347 VSGGTFNFDKVKETY

-387 SSCFLIGM
+387 SSCFLISM

-476 HADVEQFLELR
+476 HADIEQFLELR

-513 VEDDGDWTLMSE
+513 VEEDGDWTLMSE

-531 SDAYGDEFVNLYEK
+531 SDNYGEEFVSLYEK
-545 YEKELP
+545 YEREMP
-551 QLETIKARDLMSK
+551 NLEKIKARELMSK

-622 LPKFI
+622 LPKFV
-627 KKSKSKKKEYDYKA
+627 KKSKNKQNKEYDFKA
-641 LYKMAKLAT
+641 LYKTSKLAT
-650 KNLDEVIDINFY
+650 KNLDKVIDINFY
-662 PTIKTET
+662 PTGKTEI

-690 LEIAYDSEEAKE
+690 LEIAYDSDEAKK

-713 GALEASHELAKEKGT
+713 GALESSHELAKKKGA
-728 YSTFEG
+728 YSTFKG
-734 SPLSE
+734 SPLSK
-739 GKFQFDMWDTS
+739 GKFQFDMWNTE
-750 PSNMWDWETLREK
+750 PSDMWDWKTLREK

-816 LVKALSQRNL
+816 LVKALSKRNL

-882 SMNLWLSTPSFGKV
+882 SMNLWLSTPTFGKV

-930 EKTAKEDFIKSQIT
+930 EKTAKEDFIKSQI
-944 QTNDPEDCLTCS
+944 NNNNESEECLTCS

>member
-1 MFMFCSYCDIDQIL
+1 
-15 YCQNTATLHIVF
+15 
-27 FDNKKFIIMD
+27 
-37 NLQMAVNSQVSEKK
+37 MADNSQVSEKK
-51 QEESVN
+51 EEESVN

-110 EGLTHKVV
+110 ESLTHKVV

-282 DGLLREEYFNKVMSS
+282 DGLLREEYYNKVMAS

-347 VAGDTFNFNKVKETY
+347 VSGDAFNFDKVKETY

-476 HADVEQFLELR
+476 HADIEQFLELR

-531 SDAYGDEFVNLYEK
+531 SDAYGDEFVKLYEK

-551 QLETIKARDLMSK
+551 QLEKIKARDLMSK

-641 LYKMAKLAT
+641 LYKIAKLAT

-662 PTIKTET
+662 PTDKTET

-690 LEIAYDSEEAKE
+690 LEIAYDSEEAKD

-713 GALEASHELAKEKGT
+713 GALEASHELAKEKGA
-728 YSTFEG
+728 YSTFKG

-750 PSNMWDWETLREK
+750 PSDMWDWETLREK

-882 SMNLWLSTPSFGKV
+882 SMNLWLSTPTFGKV

-930 EKTAKEDFIKSQIT
+930 EKVAKEDFIKSQVT
-944 QTNDPEDCLTCS
+944 ESNEPEDCLTCS

>member
-1 MFMFCSYCDIDQIL
+1 
-15 YCQNTATLHIVF
+15 
-27 FDNKKFIIMD
+27 
-37 NLQMAVNSQVSEKK
+37 MADNSQVSQKK
-51 QEESVN
+51 QKEESVN

-62 VVRREGAISSFKS
+62 VVRRDGSISSFKS

-94 NKTKDKE
+94 NKNKDKE

-110 EGLTHKVV
+110 ASLTHKVV

-125 ADGDMIHI
+125 ADGDMVHI

-186 TKRNGDKEA
+186 TKRNGEKEA

-273 IIATKNLFD
+273 IIATKNLFE
-282 DGLLREEYFNKVMSS
+282 DGLLRKDYHNKVMAS

-320 LIRAYLLKFENKT
+320 LTRAYLLKFENKT

-347 VAGDTFNFNKVKETY
+347 VSGDTFNFDKVKKTY

-476 HADVEQFLELR
+476 HADIEQFLELR

-500 FYALWIPDLFMKR
+500 FYALWIPDLFMRR
-513 VEDDGDWTLMSE
+513 VEEDGDWTLMSE

-531 SDAYGDEFVNLYEK
+531 SNTYGEEFVQLYEK
-545 YEKELP
+545 YEKKIP
-551 QLETIKARDLMSK
+551 HLEKIKARDLMSK

-627 KKSKSKKKEYDYKA
+627 KKSKNNKIKEYDYKS
-641 LYKMAKLAT
+641 LYKTAKLAI

-662 PTIKTET
+662 PTDKTEI
-669 SNSKHRPIG
+669 SNNKHRPIG

-690 LEIAYDSEEAKE
+690 LEIAYDSDEAKN

-728 YSTFEG
+728 YSTFKG
-734 SPLSE
+734 SPLSK
-739 GKFQFDMWDTS
+739 GKFQFDMWDTK
-750 PSNMWDWETLREK
+750 PSDMWDWETLREK

-816 LVKALSQRNL
+816 LVKALSKRNL

-853 ETYKTVWET
+853 ETFKTVWET
-862 SQKSV
+862 SQRSV

-882 SMNLWLSTPSFGKV
+882 SMNLWLSTPTFGKV

-930 EKTAKEDFIKSQIT
+930 EKVAKEDFVKSQINE
-944 QTNDPEDCLTCS
+944 NDELEECLTCS

>member
-1 MFMFCSYCDIDQIL
+1 MEE
-15 YCQNTATLHIVF
+15 NTLVSQKI
-27 FDNKKFIIMD
+27 DNK
-37 NLQMAVNSQVSEKK
+37 NS
-51 QEESVN
+51 SVN
-57 LLSLN
+57 LLSLS
-62 VVRREGAISSFKS
+62 VVRRDGSITPFKS
-75 DKISDAIKKAF
+75 DKISNAIKKAF

-94 NKTKDKE
+94 NKSKEKE
-101 QEDSIHKTV
+101 QQESIHKTV
-110 EGLTHKVV
+110 EGLTSKVV

-173 KEQVGAKASSMTV
+173 KEQVGVKVSSMMV
-186 TKRNGDKEA
+186 TKRDGTKEPV
-195 ISLDKI
+195 SLDKI
-201 TNRVSVLSTGLNI
+201 TNRVSVLSTGLSI
-214 DPIVVV
+214 DPIVVA
-220 QKAVPGLYN
+220 QKAIPGLYN
-229 EITST
+229 DITST
-234 EIDTYLAETAASLTV
+234 EIDNYLAETSAALTV
-249 EHPDYSYLAARIK
+249 EHPDYSNLAARIK
-262 ANSLHKDTPGF
+262 SNALHKLTPGF
-273 IIATKNLFD
+273 VIATKNLFE
-282 DGLLREEYFNKVMSS
+282 DGLLHENYYNKVMQN
-297 AEDIESIIDYDRD
+297 AEEIESIIDYDRD
-310 YNFDY
+310 YSFDY
-315 FAFTT
+315 FALTT
-320 LIRAYLLKFENKT
+320 LIRAYLLKFENQT

-347 VAGDTFNFNKVKETY
+347 VSGKEFNLSKLKETY
-362 DSLSNGYYTHATPT
+362 DSLSNGLYTHATPT

-461 GGKRKGSFAVYLEPW
+461 GGKRKGSFAIYLEPW
-476 HADVEQFLELR
+476 HADIEKFLELR

-500 FYALWIPDLFMKR
+500 FYALWIPDLFMQR
-513 VEDDGDWTLMSE
+513 VENDEDWTLMSE

-531 SDAYGDEFVNLYEK
+531 SDSYGKSFEKLYTK
-545 YEKELP
+545 YEQDMP
-551 QLETIKARDLMSK
+551 HLEKIKARSLMSK

-575 YMLYKDSINNK
+575 YMLYKDAINEK

-606 YSDKS
+606 YSDKN
-611 ETSVCNLASIA
+611 ETAVCNLASIA
-622 LPKFI
+622 LPSFVN
-627 KKSKSKKKEYDYKA
+627 KKTNEFDYNK
-641 LYKMAKLAT
+641 LYQTAKLAT
-650 KNLDEVIDINFY
+650 KNLDQVIDINFY
-662 PTIKTET
+662 PTSKTDT
-669 SNSKHRPIG
+669 SNNLHRPIG

-683 LADVFFE
+683 LSDVFFK
-690 LEIAYDSEEAKE
+690 LSIPHDGEEAGK

-713 GALEASHELAKEKGT
+713 GALEASMELAKEKGP
-728 YSTFEG
+728 YSSFKG

-739 GKFQFDMWDTS
+739 GKFQFDLWDVKPSEMW
-750 PSNMWDWETLREK
+750 NWDALREK
-763 IKKDGV
+763 VIKHGV

-816 LVKALSQRNL
+816 LVKELSKRNL
-826 WNKEMRDKIILEN
+826 WNKEMRDNIILEN
-839 GSVQNISNFPEDLK
+839 GSVQNISKFPEDLK
-853 ETYKTVWET
+853 EIYKTVWET
-862 SQKSV
+862 SQRTV

-882 SMNLWLSTPSFGKV
+882 SMNLWLSNPTFGKV

-930 EKTAKEDFIKSQIT
+930 EKMARENIINS
-944 QTNDPEDCLTCS
+944 QTNDSNEPEECLTCS

>member
-1 MFMFCSYCDIDQIL
+1 
-15 YCQNTATLHIVF
+15 
-27 FDNKKFIIMD
+27 MD
-37 NLQMAVNSQVSEKK
+37 NLQMADNSQVSEKK
-51 QEESVN
+51 AEGSVN

-62 VVRREGAISSFKS
+62 VVRREGSISSFKS

-110 EGLTHKVV
+110 ESLTHKVV

-282 DGLLREEYFNKVMSS
+282 DGLLREEYYNKVMAS

-347 VAGDTFNFNKVKETY
+347 VSGDAFNFDKVKETY

-476 HADVEQFLELR
+476 HADIEQFLELR

-531 SDAYGDEFVNLYEK
+531 SDAYGNEFVKLYEK
-545 YEKELP
+545 YEKEIP
-551 QLETIKARDLMSK
+551 HLEKIKARDLMSK

-627 KKSKSKKKEYDYKA
+627 KKSKGKKKEYDYKA
-641 LYKMAKLAT
+641 LYKIAKLAT

-662 PTIKTET
+662 PTDKTET

-690 LEIAYDSEEAKE
+690 LEIAHDSEEAKV

-713 GALEASHELAKEKGT
+713 GALEASHELAKEKGA
-728 YSTFEG
+728 YSTFKG

-739 GKFQFDMWDTS
+739 GKFQFDMWGAS
-750 PSNMWDWETLREK
+750 PSDMWDWETLREK

-882 SMNLWLSTPSFGKV
+882 SMNLWLSTPTFGKV

-930 EKTAKEDFIKSQIT
+930 EKVAKEDFIRSQVT
-944 QTNDPEDCLTCS
+944 ESNEPEDCLTCS

>member
-1 MFMFCSYCDIDQIL
+1 
-15 YCQNTATLHIVF
+15 
-27 FDNKKFIIMD
+27 MD
-37 NLQMAVNSQVSEKK
+37 NLQMADNSQVSQK
-51 QEESVN
+51 EEENKSVN

-62 VVRREGAISSFKS
+62 VVRREGSISSFKS

-94 NKTKDKE
+94 NKNKDKE

-110 EGLTHKVV
+110 ESLTHKVV

-147 EHHKVARAYVLYR
+147 EHHKIARAYVLYR

-173 KEQVGAKASSMTV
+173 KEQVGAKASSMMV
-186 TKRNGDKEA
+186 TKRDGEKEPV
-195 ISLDKI
+195 SLDKI

-229 EITST
+229 EITSL

-273 IIATKNLFD
+273 IITTKNLFN
-282 DGLLREEYFNKVMSS
+282 DGLLREDYYNKVMAS

-320 LIRAYLLKFENKT
+320 LVRAYLLKFENKT

-347 VAGDTFNFNKVKETY
+347 VSGENFNFDKVKETY
-362 DSLSNGYYTHATPT
+362 ESLSNGYYTHATPT

-476 HADVEQFLELR
+476 HADIEQFLELR

-513 VEDDGDWTLMSE
+513 VEEDLDWTLMSE

-531 SDAYGDEFVNLYEK
+531 SDTYGEEFVKLYEK
-545 YEKELP
+545 YEKEIP
-551 QLETIKARDLMSK
+551 YLEKIKARDLMSK

-606 YSDKS
+606 YSDKT

-627 KKSKSKKKEYDYKA
+627 KNSKNKKSKGYDYNA
-641 LYKMAKLAT
+641 LYQTAKLAT

-662 PTIKTET
+662 PTNKTET

-690 LEIAYDSEEAKE
+690 LEIGYDSDEAKE

-713 GALEASHELAKEKGT
+713 GALEASNELAKDKGA
-728 YSTFEG
+728 YSTFKG

-739 GKFQFDMWDTS
+739 GKFQFDMWDS
-750 PSNMWDWETLREK
+750 KPSNMWDWDTLKEK

-816 LVKALSQRNL
+816 LVKALSKRNL

-839 GSVQNISNFPEDLK
+839 GSVQNISNFPENLK

-882 SMNLWLSTPSFGKV
+882 SMNLWLSSPTFGKV

-930 EKTAKEDFIKSQIT
+930 EKVAKDDFIKSQIVD
-944 QTNDPEDCLTCS
+944 NNEPEECLTCS